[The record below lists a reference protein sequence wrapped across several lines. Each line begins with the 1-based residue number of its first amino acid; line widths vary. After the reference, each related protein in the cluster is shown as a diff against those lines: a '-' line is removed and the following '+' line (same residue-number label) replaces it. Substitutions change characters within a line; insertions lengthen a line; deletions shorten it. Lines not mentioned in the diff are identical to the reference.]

1 MSTSINASDVINSTL
16 KAISPYAD
24 FAGEDNAAVIK
35 SAIESLYQS
44 ACNDSTFEE
53 YVKILLTL
61 AYERTNNESR
71 QFRIFK
77 HRDVIKLFIVGSDV
91 YDQDPILTFKYGYV
105 FHRERL
111 TWHRHFMNGARHAAS
126 RTNCRSGRAVGV
138 QIVRGNIP
146 LFSSYNGVPAGYPH
160 PKTCLR
166 FERGCPTGEGLD
178 LCPCNHAEQ
187 NAIGMAARLGI
198 AIGGADVYVTSRP
211 CPLCIAAL
219 TIVKPA
225 RIVFD
230 DAYANDELVD
240 VIANKGDLEIIHIK
254 ELD

>member
-1 MSTSINASDVINSTL
+1 MSLLPNASDIINESLKQISEFHDFVENGST
-16 KAISPYAD
+16 
-24 FAGEDNAAVIK
+24 IK
-35 SAIESLYQS
+35 LTIESLYS
-44 ACNDSTFEE
+44 VSCNDATFEE
-53 YVKILLTL
+53 YVKIFLTL
-61 AYERTNNESR
+61 AYEKAHNESR
-71 QFRIFK
+71 QFRLFK
-77 HRDVIKLFIVGSDV
+77 HRDVIKVFIESPDV
-91 YDQDPILTFKYGYV
+91 YAQEPVLSFQYGYV

-138 QIVRGNIP
+138 QIVRNNIP

-198 AIGGADVYVTSRP
+198 AIGGSTLYVTSRP
-211 CPLCIAAL
+211 CPQCIAAL
-219 TIVKPA
+219 TIVKPE

-230 DAYANDELVD
+230 DEYANDELVD
-240 VIANKGDLEIIHIK
+240 MIANKGDLEIIHIK